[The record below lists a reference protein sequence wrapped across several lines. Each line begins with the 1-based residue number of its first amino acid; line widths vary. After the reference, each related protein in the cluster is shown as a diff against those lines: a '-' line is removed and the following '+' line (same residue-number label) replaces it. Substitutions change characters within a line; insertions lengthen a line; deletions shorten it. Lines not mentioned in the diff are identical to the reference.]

1 MTRATSPYLNRPPRT
16 LAEALA
22 GKPMNPPTQETSK

>member
-1 MTRATSPYLNRPPRT
+1 VKVG

-22 GKPMNPPTQETSK
+22 GKPMSVAVSRAYGCSVKYKT